1 MGTQTSK
8 PLHGDEE
15 RRMRFRS
22 PRTPMNSDGSTS
34 NLTTTSA
41 SDTATSSD
49 THNSG
54 SQRARTWPCSN
65 CHATV
70 SNEESRCPY
79 CGGIQVT
86 IPRSPPSTAKAMINS
101 NLLLQ
106 RFKAASP
113 TTPVARKEI
122 NPGKLLAFL
131 NSESH
136 ATANTSAMSLEYPE
150 AENDSGDA
158 NKNTMSTASISEA
171 PYHNHHQ
178 DDRPKSALSQSSS
191 ISQNFNLP
199 LTPQQSSSPSSASPS
214 SPGPLFVTPQS
225 QQVSEEDRQ
234 HATED
239 SSMFEITTTH
249 DNSSF
254 ERPPDPVALTLEAA
268 QLRSG
273 TPSPSPQTGA
283 AAKRKATARPLGGG
297 FEGPKKKMV
306 LP

>member
-34 NLTTTSA
+34 NLTTLSA
-41 SDTATSSD
+41 SDTATSSE

-54 SQRARTWPCSN
+54 SQRARTWPCAN

-136 ATANTSAMSLEYPE
+136 VAANTSAMSLEYPE
-150 AENDSGDA
+150 EDEDNGNA
-158 NKNTMSTASISEA
+158 NKNTMNTAS
-171 PYHNHHQ
+171 
-178 DDRPKSALSQSSS
+178 DRPNSALSQSSS
-191 ISQNFNLP
+191 ISQNYNLP
-199 LTPQQSSSPSSASPS
+199 LTPQQSSSSSAS
-214 SPGPLFVTPQS
+214 SPGPLFVTPQ
-225 QQVSEEDRQ
+225 EHRQ
-234 HATED
+234 HGMED
-239 SSMFEITTTH
+239 SSMLESSATTH
-249 DNSSF
+249 DSSSF

-273 TPSPSPQTGA
+273 TPSPSPQSGA
-283 AAKRKATARPLGGG
+283 AAKRKATAKPLGGR